1 MTQKR
6 ILIANRGEIALRII
20 RSAKEM
26 DLYTIAVFSD
36 ADEDALHTKRA
47 DESYYLGGSLP
58 AESYRNLKKLVKA
71 AEETNADLVH
81 PGYGFLAENFEF
93 AKAIEKKGITWIG
106 PLPETIKSM
115 GDKIESRKLVSKIGL
130 NPVPG
135 QLKPSRF
142 QREAV
147 KDAESFGYPVALKA
161 AHGGGGKGLRIV
173 HNEKELLENFDI
185 VKRESEAYFGSDQIY
200 VEKFIKPARHVETQI
215 LADKYGNVLYL
226 GERDCSLQRRNQK
239 LIEESPPE
247 WLSDYGREKLKEFTL
262 KIASSSNYVNA
273 GTVEFLADS
282 DENFYFL
289 EMNTRLQVEHTVT
302 EMRYGLDLVKEQIKI
317 ALGNSIE
324 NYELDP
330 RGHSIEF
337 RINAE
342 DPNNNFLP
350 TPGTI
355 TEYREPTGNGVRI
368 DGWAR
373 TGTQITHYY
382 DNLISKLIVWGVSR
396 EEARSKG
403 IRCLEEYIIGGI
415 PTTINL
421 LIDILKTKE
430 FVNSQIHVK
439 FLEENFEIRDIEE
452 DEISS
457 DRPSKVT
464 ISLEDATNPTL
475 APQRPKKVGMDLTG
489 NIKNPGIIFAE
500 MQGTIMDTM
509 TKQGKKVKKGDS
521 LFVLEAMKMENVITA
536 PIDGVIKKFNIEK
549 GQPVK
554 KGDLLIEIEAKF

>member
-1 MTQKR
+1 MSQKR

-26 DLYTIAVFSD
+26 DLHTIAVYSD
-36 ADEDALHTKRA
+36 ADEDSLHVKRA

-58 AESYRNLKKLVKA
+58 ADSYRNLKKIVKA
-71 AEETNADLVH
+71 AVDTKADLVH
-81 PGYGFLAENFEF
+81 PGYGFLAENADF
-93 AKAIEKKGITWIG
+93 AKAIEKKGISWIG
-106 PLPETIKSM
+106 PKPETIKSM
-115 GDKIESRKLVSKIGL
+115 GDKIESRKLVTKLGL

-135 QLKPSRF
+135 QLKPSRLK
-142 QREAV
+142 RDAI
-147 KDAESFGYPVALKA
+147 KDAASFGYPVALKA

-173 HNEKELLENFDI
+173 HDESELLENFEI

-215 LADKYGNVLYL
+215 LADKHGNVLYL

-239 LIEESPPE
+239 LIEESPPA
-247 WLSDYGREKLKEFTL
+247 WLSDYGREKLKEYTL
-262 KIASSSNYVNA
+262 KIVSNADYVNA

-317 ALGNSIE
+317 ALGHSIE
-324 NYELDP
+324 DYELEA

-342 DPNNNFLP
+342 DPSNNFLP

-355 TEYREPTGNGVRI
+355 TEYREPTGNGVRV

-373 TGTQITHYY
+373 TGTQITHFY

-403 IRCLEEYIIGGI
+403 IRCLEEYVIGGI
-415 PTTINL
+415 PTTINVL
-421 LIDILKTKE
+421 AEILKTKE

-439 FLEENFEIRDIEE
+439 FLEENFEIRELEE
-452 DEISS
+452 DEIVT
-457 DRPSKVT
+457 DRPSKVN
-464 ISLEDATNPTL
+464 IPLEDSAKPTL
-475 APQRPKKVGMDLTG
+475 APQRPKKIGMDLTG
-489 NIKNPGIIFAE
+489 NIKNPGLIFAE
-500 MQGTIMDTM
+500 MQGTIMETM

-521 LFVLEAMKMENVITA
+521 LFVLEAMKMENIITS
-536 PIDGVIKKFNIEK
+536 PIDGVVKTFNITK
-549 GQPVK
+549 GQAVK
-554 KGDLLIEIEAKF
+554 KDDLLVEIEVKF